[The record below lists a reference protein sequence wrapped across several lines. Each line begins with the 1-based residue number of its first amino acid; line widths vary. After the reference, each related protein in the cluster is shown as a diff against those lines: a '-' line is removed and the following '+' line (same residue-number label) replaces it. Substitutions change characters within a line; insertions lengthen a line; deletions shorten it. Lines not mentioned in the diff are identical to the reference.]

1 MNEHSDETSSS
12 KPARKSDSE
21 DSHAEPTTEDDAST
35 KRHSSSP
42 RGAWPEEESEGT
54 DPSNL
59 PGEIPLGVWSMLQA
73 PFDQSDVQLD
83 DVQVDSKNGRGLGR
97 PVVDESA
104 LISRLNR
111 ILGPEGWSLE
121 FSDEGA
127 GTYHCRLHIGS
138 AFRDGIAQGRS
149 PLASCLQALR
159 VAMRGFGI
167 GVGLHGPPNIYV
179 EKDAQG
185 HISNF
190 QEIISELADLGAVK
204 PSGSA

>member
-1 MNEHSDETSSS
+1 MNEHSDEPSSS
-12 KPARKSDSE
+12 NPDRPSDSE
-21 DSHAEPTTEDDAST
+21 DVRTEPMTEDDSST
-35 KRHSSSP
+35 KRGSSSP
-42 RGAWPEEESEGT
+42 RGAWPEEEFEST
-54 DPSNL
+54 DPSDF
-59 PGEIPLGVWSMLQA
+59 PGDIPMGVWSMLQA
-73 PFDQSDVQLD
+73 PFDESDVELN

-138 AFRDGIAQGRS
+138 AFRDGIAQGTS
-149 PLASCLQALR
+149 PLASCVQALR
-159 VAMRGFGI
+159 VAMRSFGI

-179 EKDAQG
+179 ETDDQG
-185 HISNF
+185 HISNLP
-190 QEIISELADLGAVK
+190 QIISELEDLGAVK
-204 PSGSA
+204 PSQSA